1 MGRGGEG
8 RGGEGRGGEGGG
20 EGRGGEGRGERDI
33 KLQVKMNRVI
43 RLLYSLERG
52 ERGGR
57 YKNYFIPVSCDTSS
71 LWLQRTC
78 SRKPYLVSKGSR
90 YTNLCSPRGG
100 DRKMPVLQK

>member
-8 RGGEGRGGEGGG
+8 RGVEGGG

-71 LWLQRTC
+71 VWLHL
-78 SRKPYLVSKGSR
+78 PVVGSH
-90 YTNLCSPRGG
+90 TWSPRGQG
-100 DRKMPVLQK
+100 TRTSVPLAGVTGKCQSCRSE